1 MKSDLVYYDR
11 SFNRENSM
19 NNWYIYI
26 VRCSDNSLYTG
37 IAKDVKKRVEEHN
50 SNDLLGA
57 KYTKYRRPVKLVYFE
72 IYDSRSEAT
81 RREIAIK
88 RLPKKNKER
97 LVGGNS

>member
-1 MKSDLVYYDR
+1 
-11 SFNRENSM
+11 M

-72 IYDSRSEAT
+72 IYDTRSEAT
-81 RREIAIK
+81 RREITIK

>member
-1 MKSDLVYYDR
+1 MESGLVYYDR